1 MMKEYGSIYTCT
13 QDWAN
18 ECELPNLAQH
28 LSEYKTDGL
37 GMKLVLIKVLKKR
50 VNKNNKISFQ
60 TQISF

>member
-50 VNKNNKISFQ
+50 VKQKQ
-60 TQISF
+60 